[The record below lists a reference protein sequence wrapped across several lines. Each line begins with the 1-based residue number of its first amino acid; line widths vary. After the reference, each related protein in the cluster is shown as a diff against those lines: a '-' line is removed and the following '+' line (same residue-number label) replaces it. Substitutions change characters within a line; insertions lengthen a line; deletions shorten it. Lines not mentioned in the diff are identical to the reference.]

1 MKAALRGCGAHLQV
15 AGLSR
20 YGLCIGGGQMS
31 GVPAFGK
38 PVRIPSSDT
47 QATTFTGGGRVIK

>member
-1 MKAALRGCGAHLQV
+1 
-15 AGLSR
+15 
-20 YGLCIGGGQMS
+20 MS